1 MALNQISQQH
11 TSLTKVA
18 IGWLLAVFALL
29 SAQLALANA
38 PPTIDSIA
46 AGPGQAVVTFTPGLA
61 NESSPITGYRYVK
74 DDGTVIPFHPQRISR
89 RLQSQWMLPAM
100 SIRLTTRRALPV
112 ALWRRPPPT
121 AP

>member
-46 AGPGQAVVTFTPGLA
+46 AGGPGQAVVTFTPGLA
-61 NESSPITGYRYVK
+61 NEFSPITGYRYIN
-74 DDGTVIPFHPQRISR
+74 DDGTLIDYT
-89 RLQSQWMLPAM
+89 LG
-100 SIRLTTRRALPV
+100 
-112 ALWRRPPPT
+112 
-121 AP
+121 

>member
-1 MALNQISQQH
+1 MVMALNQISQQH

-74 DDGTVIPFHPQRISR
+74 DDGTV
-89 RLQSQWMLPAM
+89 M
-100 SIRLTTRRALPV
+100 SLSLIHI
-112 ALWRRPPPT
+112 
-121 AP
+121 